1 MIFLTHGYFLK
12 EDLREQQI
20 MKPYVPL
27 GILYISAWLEEH
39 GVENFV
45 FDSTFSSFEE
55 MKNQMLGQKP
65 PVIAI
70 YSNLMTKLNVLKI
83 ISFVKSELRNS
94 KIILGGPEIRHY
106 AKEYLSHGAD
116 MLVMGEGEETMLEI
130 CRYFSENKNLPENCA
145 GTALMINGKLCINEE
160 RKLLRDINTLPFPN
174 RKKVNMSLYMH
185 AWKKHHGKS
194 MISVSTMR
202 GCPYTCKWCSRA
214 VYGGTYRRRSPAL
227 VAEELLQIKNNYAPD
242 AIWFVDD
249 VFTISHKWL
258 GEFAAEVKAKNAI
271 IPYEIITRADR
282 MNEDV
287 MRLLKE
293 SGCFRIWIGA
303 ESGSQEI
310 IDKMDRRVK
319 VEQVREMI
327 QLAKSCGIEA
337 GTFIMLGYPGE
348 TKKHIR
354 ETIRH
359 LQLSDP
365 DHYTVTITYPIKGT
379 MLYSEVENSILT
391 PVSFSEN
398 TDRDI
403 DFKRVHS
410 KKYYEYA
417 VRWVYNEVNG
427 YREKNPLRRLQT
439 RIKASLAQVLMTLN
453 A

>member
-1 MIFLTHGYFLK
+1 MIFLTHGYFLN
-12 EDLREQQI
+12 EDPKEQQI

-27 GILYISAWLEEH
+27 GILYISAWLEKNE
-39 GVENFV
+39 VENFV
-45 FDSTFSSFEE
+45 FDATFSSFEE
-55 MKNQMLGQKP
+55 MKRELRARNP
-65 PVIAI
+65 PLIGI
-70 YSNLMTKLNVLKI
+70 YTNLMTKLNVLKI
-83 ISFVKSELRNS
+83 ISFVKSELSNS

-106 AKEYLSHGAD
+106 AKEYLDHGAD
-116 MLVMGEGEETMLEI
+116 MLAIGEGEETMLEI
-130 CRYFSENKNLPENCA
+130 CRYFSLHEALPQNCA
-145 GTALMINGKLCINEE
+145 GTAFIINGQLHINDE
-160 RKLLRDINTLPFPN
+160 RSLLRDINALPFPN
-174 RKKVNMSLYMH
+174 RKRVNMSLYMD

-227 VAEELLQIKNNYAPD
+227 VAEELLEIKNKYAPD
-242 AIWFVDD
+242 AVWFVDD

-258 GEFAAEVKAKNAI
+258 SEFAAEVKSKNAA

-282 MNEDV
+282 MNEGV
-287 MRLLKE
+287 ILLLKE

-310 IDKMDRRVK
+310 IDSMDRRVK

-327 QLAKSCGIEA
+327 QLAKKNGIEA

-379 MLYSEVENSILT
+379 PLYAEVEKNILN
-391 PVSFSEN
+391 PIHFHEN
-398 TDRDI
+398 TDREI
-403 DFKRVHS
+403 DFARVHP

-427 YREKNPLRRLQT
+427 YREKNPLRRLRT
-439 RIKASLAQVLMTLN
+439 RMKAGLAQAMMMLN

>member
-1 MIFLTHGYFLK
+1 MIFLTHGYFLQ
-12 EDLREQQI
+12 EDPKEQQI

-27 GILYISAWLEEH
+27 GILYLSAWLEKS
-39 GVENFV
+39 GVENFI
-45 FDSTFSSFEE
+45 FDSTFSSFEKMKKE
-55 MKNQMLGQKP
+55 MLHQKP
-65 PVIAI
+65 PLIGI
-70 YSNLMTKLNVLKI
+70 YTNLMTKLNVLRI
-83 ISFVKSELRNS
+83 ISFVRSELKGS

-106 AKEYLSHGAD
+106 AKEYLEYGAD
-116 MLVMGEGEETMLEI
+116 ILAIGEGEETMLEI
-130 CRYFSENKNLPENCA
+130 CKHFSQHKNLPQNCA
-145 GTALMINGKLCINEE
+145 GTAFIIDGQLRINEE
-160 RKLLRDINTLPFPN
+160 RNLLRDINTLPFPN
-174 RKKVNMSLYMH
+174 RKKINMSLYMN

-214 VYGGTYRRRSPAL
+214 VYGGTYRRRSPVL
-227 VAEELLQIKNNYAPD
+227 VAEELLQIKNEYAPD
-242 AIWFVDD
+242 AVWFVDD

-258 GEFAAEVKAKNAI
+258 REFASEVKAKNAI

-282 MNEDV
+282 MNEEV
-287 MRLLKE
+287 VQLLKE

-310 IDKMDRRVK
+310 IDSMDRRVK

-327 QLAKSCGIEA
+327 QLAKKSGIEA

-359 LQLSDP
+359 LQLSNP

-379 MLYSEVENSILT
+379 PLFSEVEGNILT
-391 PVSFSEN
+391 PVYFSEN

-403 DFKRVHS
+403 DFTRAHP

-427 YREKNPLRRLQT
+427 YREKNPLRRLRT
-439 RIKASLAQVLMTLN
+439 RMKAGLAQVLMTLN

>member
-1 MIFLTHGYFLK
+1 MIFLTHGYFLE
-12 EDLREQQI
+12 EDPKEQQI

-27 GILYISAWLEEH
+27 GILYISAWLEKN
-39 GVENFV
+39 GVENFI
-45 FDSTFSSFEE
+45 FDSTFSSFEKMRRE
-55 MKNQMLGQKP
+55 MLHQKP
-65 PVIAI
+65 PLIGI
-70 YSNLMTKLNVLKI
+70 YTNLMTKLNVLRI
-83 ISFVKSELRNS
+83 INFVKSELKGS

-106 AKEYLSHGAD
+106 AKEYLEHGAD
-116 MLVMGEGEETMLEI
+116 MLTIGEGEETMLEI
-130 CRYFSENKNLPENCA
+130 CKHFSLHRNLPQNCA
-145 GTALMINGKLCINEE
+145 GTALMINGGLHVNEE
-160 RKLLRDINTLPFPN
+160 RNLLRDINALPFPN
-174 RKKVNMSLYMH
+174 RKKVNIPQYMDI
-185 AWKKHHGKS
+185 WKKHHGKS

-227 VAEELLQIKNNYAPD
+227 VAEELLQIKNEYSPD
-242 AIWFVDD
+242 AVWFVDD
-249 VFTISHKWL
+249 VFTINHKWL
-258 GEFAAEVKAKNAI
+258 REFVSEVRARNAI

-282 MNEDV
+282 MNEEV
-287 MRLLKE
+287 VRLLKE

-310 IDKMDRRVK
+310 IDRMDRRVK

-327 QLAKSCGIEA
+327 QLAKKNGIEA

-379 MLYSEVENSILT
+379 PLFSEVENNILT
-391 PVSFSEN
+391 PVRFSEN
-398 TDRDI
+398 TDRDM
-403 DFKRVHS
+403 DFKRVHP

-427 YREKNPLRRLQT
+427 YREKNPLRKLRT
-439 RIKASLAQVLMTLN
+439 RMKAGLAQVLMTLN